1 MYRTRINNIFAN
13 KFENLLDAKKDAL
26 MSFKDNNT
34 LVEVLD
40 DDDNVVFSK
49 EPVEDTK
56 IELDEPTDELVENG
70 VNSLIRTLIVEGWK
84 SIDDYNSTLATIS
97 SNDPENTKVIE
108 TLNNILDDL
117 NTHIGMLEE
126 CLVE

>member
-49 EPVEDTK
+49 EPVVDTK
-56 IELDEPTDELVENG
+56 IELTEPTDELVENG

-97 SNDPENTKVIE
+97 SEDPENAKVIE

>member
-13 KFENLLDAKKDAL
+13 KLENLLDAKKDAL

-49 EPVEDTK
+49 EPVVDTK
-56 IELDEPTDELVENG
+56 IELTEPTDELVENG

-97 SNDPENTKVIE
+97 SEDPENAKVIE

>member
-40 DDDNVVFSK
+40 DDDNIVFSK
-49 EPVEDTK
+49 EPVADTK
-56 IELDEPTDELVENG
+56 IELTEPTDELVENG

-84 SIDDYNSTLATIS
+84 NIDDYNSALATIS
-97 SNDPENTKVIE
+97 LEDPENAKVIE

>member
-49 EPVEDTK
+49 KPVEDTK

-84 SIDDYNSTLATIS
+84 SIDDYNSSLATIS
-97 SNDPENTKVIE
+97 SEDPENAKVIE

>member
-49 EPVEDTK
+49 EPIEDTK
-56 IELDEPTDELVENG
+56 IELTEPTEDLVENG

-97 SNDPENTKVIE
+97 SEDPENDRVIE

>member
-40 DDDNVVFSK
+40 DDDNIVFSK
-49 EPVEDTK
+49 EPVVDTK
-56 IELDEPTDELVENG
+56 IELTEPTDELVENG

-97 SNDPENTKVIE
+97 SEDPENDKVIE

>member
-56 IELDEPTDELVENG
+56 IELTEPTDELVENG

>member
-40 DDDNVVFSK
+40 DNDNVVFSK

-108 TLNNILDDL
+108 TLNSILDDL

>member
-49 EPVEDTK
+49 EPIEDTK
-56 IELDEPTDELVENG
+56 I
-70 VNSLIRTLIVEGWK
+70 
-84 SIDDYNSTLATIS
+84 
-97 SNDPENTKVIE
+97 
-108 TLNNILDDL
+108 
-117 NTHIGMLEE
+117 
-126 CLVE
+126 

>member
-40 DDDNVVFSK
+40 DDDNIVFSK
-49 EPVEDTK
+49 EPVVDTK
-56 IELDEPTDELVENG
+56 IELTEPTDELVENG

-97 SNDPENTKVIE
+97 SEDPENAKVIE

>member
-40 DDDNVVFSK
+40 DDDTVVFSK

-56 IELDEPTDELVENG
+56 IELTEPTDELVENG

>member
-56 IELDEPTDELVENG
+56 IELTEPTDELVENG

-97 SNDPENTKVIE
+97 SNDPENAKVIE

-126 CLVE
+126 CLAE